1 MKKTKLKYRISILER
16 QVKELKASIRR
27 LNNNIYKEPK
37 IKDTCELKSLK
48 DHLCKYLGID
58 QYKIEIK
65 SKEREFVNYR
75 HAFIYKAL
83 RLEKYF
89 SYEEIG
95 KPIGMKEQGVYH
107 AVKNLTLRMNGI
119 PEFND
124 LITDI
129 KDIKFN

>member
-16 QVKELKASIRR
+16 QVKELKADIRR

-58 QYKIEIK
+58 HYKIEIK

-75 HAFIYKAL
+75 HAFIYKAIQL
-83 RLEKYF
+83 NKYT
-89 SYEEIG
+89 YKEIG
-95 KPIGMKEQGVYH
+95 KPIGMKISSVGH
-107 AVKNLTLRMNGI
+107 AIKNMPLRIKYI

-129 KDIKFN
+129 KDIKF